1 MATNS
6 SRGNDIATT
15 DGPKFDQTPPPPA
28 ADVKADIKS
37 STSKALAAG
46 EHHPGQGTTTN
57 TTRSASTPAAEAEQK
72 QEMEG
77 LGRSEAAK
85 RG

>member
-6 SRGNDIATT
+6 SRGNNIATT

-28 ADVKADIKS
+28 ADIKADIKS
-37 STSKALAAG
+37 ATTKVLAEG
-46 EHHPGQGTTTN
+46 EHHPGQATT
-57 TTRSASTPAAEAEQK
+57 TTRSTSTPAAEAEQK

>member
-15 DGPKFDQTPPPPA
+15 DGPKFDQTPPPLA
-28 ADVKADIKS
+28 ADVKSDIKS
-37 STSKALAAG
+37 ATAKTLAEG
-46 EHHPGQGTTTN
+46 EHHPGQDTL
-57 TTRSASTPAAEAEQK
+57 TTRSTSTPAETEQK
-72 QEMEG
+72 REMEG

>member
-15 DGPKFDQTPPPPA
+15 DGPQFDQTPPPPV

-46 EHHPGQGTTTN
+46 EHHPGQATTT
-57 TTRSASTPAAEAEQK
+57 TTSTPATEAEQRR
-72 QEMEG
+72 EMEG

>member
-6 SRGNDIATT
+6 SRGNDIATV
-15 DGPKFDQTPPPPA
+15 DGPRFDQTPPPA
-28 ADVKADIKS
+28 SADIKADIKS
-37 STSKALAAG
+37 ASSHAVAEG
-46 EHHPGQGTTTN
+46 EHRPGHHDSTTDTDGL
-57 TTRSASTPAAEAEQK
+57 SAPEAEQK
-72 QEMEG
+72 REMEG

>member
-15 DGPKFDQTPPPPA
+15 DGPRFDQTPPPPA

-37 STSKALAAG
+37 STSKTLAAG
-46 EHHPGQGTTTN
+46 EHHPGQATTT
-57 TTRSASTPAAEAEQK
+57 TTRSASTPAEAEQK

>member
-15 DGPKFDQTPPPPA
+15 DGPQFDQTPPPPA

-37 STSKALAAG
+37 STSKALAQG
-46 EHHPGQGTTTN
+46 EHHPGQATTTN
-57 TTRSASTPAAEAEQK
+57 TTRSTSTPAEIEQK
-72 QEMEG
+72 REMEG